1 MIPSRHLHLIKLKYG
16 RYNMHLKEEV
26 EVVGMGKKGGGGA
39 LFFSQGFTWETGSV
53 VKG

>member
-26 EVVGMGKKGGGGA
+26 EVVGMGKKRGGGCYSF
-39 LFFSQGFTWETGSV
+39 LKGSHEKLEV
-53 VKG
+53 